1 MRREKEALPIL
12 SNEQFNRKI
21 EGLLFGGDSNINY
34 LVVWFKSLS
43 KGYAHIFYI

>member
-34 LVVWFKSLS
+34 LVVWFV
-43 KGYAHIFYI
+43 YQQDYVPIFYT